1 MATSFNSS
9 NFSNKITDSC
19 DLRRKNINKEK
30 VTMRLFRTAV
40 FIIIALICAGK
51 PSLGAD
57 QRTEACTI
65 LTQYMAEYYKLYQA
79 SGHKTNPQ
87 APASLRAAVE
97 HKLMD
102 FGLQAEVF
110 VALARYEFA
119 CRACFYLGWDSECA
133 QIPHYTKTVVDLA
146 GCVE

>member
-1 MATSFNSS
+1 
-9 NFSNKITDSC
+9 
-19 DLRRKNINKEK
+19 
-30 VTMRLFRTAV
+30 MRLFRIAV
-40 FIIIALICAGK
+40 CIIIALICAGK
-51 PSLGAD
+51 PSFGAD
-57 QRTEACTI
+57 QRAEACTI
-65 LTQYMAEYYKLYQA
+65 LTQYMTEYYKLYQA

-87 APASLRAAVE
+87 AAAPLRAAVE

-119 CRACFYLGWDSECA
+119 CRACFYLGWDSECG